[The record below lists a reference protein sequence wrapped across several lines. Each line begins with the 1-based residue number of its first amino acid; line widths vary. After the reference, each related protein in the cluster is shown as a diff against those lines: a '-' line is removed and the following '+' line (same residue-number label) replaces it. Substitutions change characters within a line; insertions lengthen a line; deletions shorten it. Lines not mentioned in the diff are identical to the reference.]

1 MSLVDL
7 KKVLQPAYEGKY
19 AIGAFNVIS
28 VDFLEA
34 IIKAAEAKKTPII
47 LNTAEVHMQYLDIE
61 LIAAAIKEA
70 ANRTK
75 LDVVWHLDHGLS
87 FESVAKAIKS
97 GFSSVM
103 FDGSH
108 LSFEENIRQ
117 TKEIVKMSH
126 AAGVTVEAELG
137 AVGGSEEGDLISVA
151 SKAMYTNIEQAREFV
166 EETKIDALAVAIG
179 NSHGKYKGDPVLDF
193 ELLSDLKDITRIPL
207 VLHGGSGISTE
218 GFHKAIDLGISKI
231 NFYTGMSQQALTTLK
246 NELNKEESE
255 GYNDFPEIMTKVKL
269 SVQEIVEEQIEIFRN
284 RK

>member
-1 MSLVDL
+1 MGLVNL
-7 KKVLQPAYEGKY
+7 RTVLQPAYEGKY
-19 AIGAFNVIS
+19 AVGAFNVIS

-34 IIKAAEAKKTPII
+34 IINAAEAKNTSVI

-61 LIAAAIKEA
+61 LIAAAIIEA
-70 ANRTK
+70 AKRSK
-75 LDVVWHLDHGLS
+75 LDIVWHLDHGLS
-87 FESVAKAIKS
+87 FESVSKAIRS

-137 AVGGSEEGDLISVA
+137 AVGGSEEGYLISIA
-151 SKAMYTNIEQAREFV
+151 SKALYTNVEQAKIFV
-166 EETKIDALAVAIG
+166 EETNIDALAVAIG

-193 ELLSDLKDITRIPL
+193 DLLADLKNITGIPL

-231 NFYTGMSQQALTTLK
+231 NFYTGMSQVALSTLK
-246 NELNKEESE
+246 QELDKESA
-255 GYNDFPEIMTKVKL
+255 GYNDFPEIMTKVKQ
-269 SVQEIVEEQIEIFRN
+269 SVQEIVEAQIQIFRN
-284 RK
+284 R

>member
-1 MSLVDL
+1 MGLVDL
-7 KKVLQPAYEGKY
+7 KTVLQPAYESRY

-34 IIKAAEAKKTPII
+34 IINAAEARNTPVI
-47 LNTAEVHMQYLDIE
+47 LNTAEVHMQYLDVD

-70 ANRTK
+70 AKRTK
-75 LDVVWHLDHGLS
+75 LNIVWHLDHGLS
-87 FESVAKAIKS
+87 YESVARAIRS

-117 TKEIVKMSH
+117 TKEIVRMSH
-126 AAGVTVEAELG
+126 AVGVTVEAELG
-137 AVGGSEEGDLISVA
+137 AVGGSEEGNLISTA
-151 SKAMYTNIEQAREFV
+151 SKALYTNVEQAKIFV
-166 EETKIDALAVAIG
+166 EETNIDALAVAIG

-193 ELLSDLKDITRIPL
+193 DLLSDLKKATGIPL

-231 NFYTGMSQQALTTLK
+231 NFFTGMSQVALSTLK
-246 NELNKEESE
+246 QEIDKENA
-255 GYNDFPEIMTKVKL
+255 GYNDFPEIMTKVKQ
-269 SVQEIVEEQIEIFRN
+269 SVQEIVETQIEIFRN
-284 RK
+284 R

>member
-1 MSLVDL
+1 MGLVDL
-7 KKVLQPAYEGKY
+7 KTVLQPAYKGKY

-34 IIKAAEAKKTPII
+34 IIKAAEAKKTPVI
-47 LNTAEVHMQYLDIE
+47 LNTAEVHMQYLDLE
-61 LIAAAIKEA
+61 LIAAAIKEV
-70 ANRTK
+70 ANRTR
-75 LDVVWHLDHGLS
+75 LDIVWHLDHGLS
-87 FESVAKAIKS
+87 FESVARAIRS

-137 AVGGSEEGDLISVA
+137 AVGGSEEGNLVGIA
-151 SKAMYTNIEQAREFV
+151 SKALYTNIEQAKIFV
-166 EETKIDALAVAIG
+166 EETKIDALAVAFG
-179 NSHGKYKGDPVLDF
+179 SSHGKYMGDPILDF
-193 ELLSDLKDITRIPL
+193 DLLSKLKDITGIPL

-231 NFYTGMSQQALTTLK
+231 NFYTGMSQVALKTLK
-246 NELNKEESE
+246 QELDKESI
-255 GYNDFPEIMTKVKL
+255 GYNDFPEMMGKVKQ

-284 RK
+284 R